1 MITLI
6 GVGHVFAISD
16 SVKKLIIARRPDI
29 VCLELDAARFNALM
43 QKRAGVKDSRAV
55 PLQYRLLAYLQKRM
69 AEQFGTEV
77 GDEMLAGA
85 TAAEELG
92 ARLALVDMDASKVFS
107 QLWRRMSFRERMTLF
122 TGAFAGLFLSKKRVE
137 EEIVKYETQE
147 DQYIQLLSDGFP
159 TFKEVLIDDRNK
171 FMADRILALTGEYK
185 TIVAVVGDG
194 HIPGLIQL
202 LGQADMEVIRLK
214 DIRNPQ
220 VPKDGAA
227 EFSSSYWYHT
237 Q

>member
-6 GVGHVFAISD
+6 GVGHVFAISEN
-16 SVKKLIIARRPDI
+16 VKKLILERRPDI
-29 VCLELDAARFNALM
+29 VCLELDATRFNALM
-43 QKRAGVKDSRAV
+43 QKRAGVSDSRAV

-69 AEQFGTEV
+69 AAQFGTEV

-107 QLWRRMSFRERMTLF
+107 QLWRRMSFRERLTLF
-122 TGAFAGLFLSKKRVE
+122 TGAFAGLFISRKRVE
-137 EEIVKYETQE
+137 EEMERYETQG
-147 DQYIQLLSDGFP
+147 DQYLELLTEGFP
-159 TFKEVLIDDRNK
+159 ALKEVLIDDRNK
-171 FMADRILALTGEYK
+171 FMAGRILALTGEYK

-194 HIPGLIQL
+194 HIPGLIPL
-202 LGQADMEVIRLK
+202 LGQTELEVIRLK
-214 DIRNPQ
+214 DVRNPQ
-220 VPKDGAA
+220 TPKEGAG
-227 EFSSSYWYHT
+227 EFTTSYWYHT

>member
-16 SVKKLIIARRPDI
+16 NVMKLTLARRPDI
-29 VCLELDAARFNALM
+29 VCLELDATRFNALM

-69 AEQFGTEV
+69 AAQFGTEV

-92 ARLALVDMDASKVFS
+92 ARLALVDMDASQVFS
-107 QLWRRMSFRERMTLF
+107 QLWRRMSFRERLTLF
-122 TGAFAGLFLSKKRVE
+122 TGAFAGLFVSKKRVE
-137 EEIVKYETQE
+137 KEMEIYETQGE
-147 DQYIQLLSDGFP
+147 QYIELLSEGFP
-159 TFKEVLIDDRNK
+159 TLKEVLIDDRNK
-171 FMADRILALTGEYK
+171 FMAHRILALTGEYK
-185 TIVAVVGDG
+185 TIVVVVGDG

-202 LGQADMEVIRLK
+202 LGQSELEVIRLK
-214 DIRNPQ
+214 DVRNPQ
-220 VPKDGAA
+220 APKEGAG
-227 EFSSSYWYHT
+227 EFTSSYWYHT
-237 Q
+237 D

>member
-1 MITLI
+1 
-6 GVGHVFAISD
+6 
-16 SVKKLIIARRPDI
+16 
-29 VCLELDAARFNALM
+29 
-43 QKRAGVKDSRAV
+43 VKDSRAV
-55 PLQYRLLAYLQKRM
+55 PLQYRLLAYLQERM
-69 AEQFGTEV
+69 AAQFGTEV

-107 QLWRRMSFRERMTLF
+107 QLWKRMSFRERLTLF
-122 TGAFAGLFLSKKRVE
+122 TGAFAGLFISKKRVV
-137 EEIVKYETQE
+137 EEIEKYEAQE
-147 DQYIQLLSDGFP
+147 DQYIQLLSEGFP

-194 HIPGLIQL
+194 HISGLVQL
-202 LGQADMEVIRLK
+202 LGQTELEVIRLK
-214 DIRNPQ
+214 DVRNSEA
-220 VPKDGAA
+220 PKDGAG
-227 EFSSSYWYHT
+227 EFTSSHWYHA